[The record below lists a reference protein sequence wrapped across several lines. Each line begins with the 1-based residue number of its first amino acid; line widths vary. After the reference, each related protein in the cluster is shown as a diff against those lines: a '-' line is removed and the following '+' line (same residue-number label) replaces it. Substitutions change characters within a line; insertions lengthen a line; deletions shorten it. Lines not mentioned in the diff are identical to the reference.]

1 MEVSSHAGKD
11 VSENVQGTNGQVGR
25 PWGWDDE
32 GVVMDINILLSEF
45 GAFSDFFQEEELDFG
60 EVGILYSSCS
70 MFDSTQRFRCPIH
83 FNSGKYVINRNL
95 LTAINCIGSCIC
107 ILCCRAGALIL

>member
-45 GAFSDFFQEEELDFG
+45 GDFSDFFQEEELDFG

-70 MFDSTQRFRCPIH
+70 M
-83 FNSGKYVINRNL
+83 
-95 LTAINCIGSCIC
+95 
-107 ILCCRAGALIL
+107 LILHNISDAQSILILVNMLLIAIC

>member
-1 MEVSSHAGKD
+1 MCNQVSKRPRSEIMEVSSHAGKD
-11 VSENVQGTNGQVGR
+11 VSENVQGANGQVGR

-45 GAFSDFFQEEELDFG
+45 GDFSDFFQEEELDFG

-70 MFDSTQRFRCPIH
+70 M
-83 FNSGKYVINRNL
+83 
-95 LTAINCIGSCIC
+95 
-107 ILCCRAGALIL
+107 LILHNISDAQSILILVNMLLIAIC